1 FNAPDIF
8 FLLDLST
15 SVVERTLQYR
25 CAPHSIMGLFGRKAN
40 PSGAPS
46 SSGKQSSR
54 WKTWS
59 RKSGGSNK
67 NSPAQNDCE
76 VSNVSIVTGSISP
89 PRDVDEAEVTNAS
102 NTATSAE
109 LLPSKSCPTNNKPIP
124 NDGGATAD
132 STSSWDLAYEALR
145 EEKPEIVQAYEELL
159 SKTSSYLEKTSSTAD
174 LNDILSKASND
185 RAKPFHASDTEIVKQ
200 KVQSDT
206 SSRRTMENIIVMGQ
220 KHMEGR
226 QIAFKVGTQ
235 KLVLQDQ
242 MQHLVTGIQ
251 FGKDWIDKA
260 VQASPMASTA
270 WAGVC
275 LLLPLLINPAV
286 VDQANKEGFA
296 YVTQKI
302 QYYTDMESFFLHGNE
317 QIFPA
322 KAKHHLRKLFIE
334 LYKAIIDFQAQSVL
348 RFFRSRFSTFV
359 RDIAKWDSWE
369 EMLQKVKGLVRA
381 VDDSSQQINATA
393 TKAALGE
400 LVQMTREAEED
411 KCLQALRRGDYVWY
425 KERVQSRVSD
435 TCSWFLNHESYQSWL
450 AAESGP
456 LLVSADPG
464 CGKSVLAKYL
474 IDSKF
479 NFRLSKDAAICYFF
493 FRDPD
498 QNTIELALCALVH
511 QLLCLR
517 PQLMRHALARY
528 KQDGAKLAD
537 NTTALWNVLESASAD
552 PEAGTVLIVLD
563 ALDEC
568 RQDERN
574 MATLSRF
581 IHEHFH
587 KARPKSLKILLTS
600 RPYQGTIQHIQK
612 LENSF
617 PNIRIKGEDDS
628 ETISEE
634 INAVIEHRVNQIHN
648 LDTTLKKHLEERLKG
663 IKHRTYLWLY
673 LVLHHL
679 EETTFKRTL
688 RGIDSAI
695 QTLPATVNEAYEKIL
710 SRSSDPAK
718 ARKTVLILLAAYR
731 PLTLHEMQIAVGL
744 RMDTL
749 CLGDLDME
757 SDESFGERLRQLC
770 GLFITVH
777 DKRVYF
783 LHQTA
788 REFLLPIAVC
798 MPGPTITRTWAH
810 TLDICQAHAVLAES
824 SSYFGHEG
832 VVRMLL
838 DTRKVDVDAKD
849 GNGRMSLSWAA
860 EEGHKTVVRMLLDTG
875 KADVDAKS
883 KIGRTPLSWAAA
895 KGHEAVV
902 QMLLD
907 TGKVEVDA
915 KDEEGRTPLSWAA
928 EGGHE
933 TVVRMLLDTRKVDV
947 DAKSKIGRTPLLWAA
962 EGGHEAVVQMLL
974 DTRKVEVDAKSK
986 NSRTPLSWAAAKGH
1000 EIVVRMLLDTH
1011 KVDVDA
1017 KDGNG
1022 RTPLL
1027 RAAEEGHETVVRM
1040 LLDTGKVDVDAK
1052 DDEGGTP
1059 LLWAAARGHEAVVR
1073 MLHDIIDHRR
1083 FSALEGQEI
1092 YTSLC
1097 KKEKNHK
1104 TPKTFR
1110 YLWMLVTRRLASEK
1124 VTGFILLQL
1133 IFFEVSALDFSF
1145 AFLVVAGIK
1154 GHLYENSSASSPPL
1168 FSRGRL
1174 NVTNSSPYRLYRG
1187 YSDVG

>member
-1 FNAPDIF
+1 MPDRFNAPDIF

-648 LDTTLKKHLEERLKG
+648 LDTTLKKHLEERLK
-663 IKHRTYLWLY
+663 
-673 LVLHHL
+673 

-788 REFLLPIAVC
+788 REFLLPIA
-798 MPGPTITRTWAH
+798 
-810 TLDICQAHAVLAES
+810 
-824 SSYFGHEG
+824 
-832 VVRMLL
+832 
-838 DTRKVDVDAKD
+838 KD
-849 GNGRMSLSWAA
+849 
-860 EEGHKTVVRMLLDTG
+860 
-875 KADVDAKS
+875 
-883 KIGRTPLSWAAA
+883 
-895 KGHEAVV
+895 
-902 QMLLD
+902 
-907 TGKVEVDA
+907 
-915 KDEEGRTPLSWAA
+915 
-928 EGGHE
+928 
-933 TVVRMLLDTRKVDV
+933 
-947 DAKSKIGRTPLLWAA
+947 LW
-962 EGGHEAVVQMLL
+962 
-974 DTRKVEVDAKSK
+974 KP
-986 NSRTPLSWAAAKGH
+986 N
-1000 EIVVRMLLDTH
+1000 
-1011 KVDVDA
+1011 
-1017 KDGNG
+1017 
-1022 RTPLL
+1022 
-1027 RAAEEGHETVVRM
+1027 
-1040 LLDTGKVDVDAK
+1040 
-1052 DDEGGTP
+1052 
-1059 LLWAAARGHEAVVR
+1059 
-1073 MLHDIIDHRR
+1073 
-1083 FSALEGQEI
+1083 
-1092 YTSLC
+1092 
-1097 KKEKNHK
+1097 
-1104 TPKTFR
+1104 
-1110 YLWMLVTRRLASEK
+1110 
-1124 VTGFILLQL
+1124 
-1133 IFFEVSALDFSF
+1133 
-1145 AFLVVAGIK
+1145 
-1154 GHLYENSSASSPPL
+1154 
-1168 FSRGRL
+1168 
-1174 NVTNSSPYRLYRG
+1174 
-1187 YSDVG
+1187 